1 MRYMML
7 TYIRKPDGKIDEQ
20 VQVSTK
26 IKERDI
32 TTCNVI
38 LDFKE
43 KIVEKASIDGTSI
56 PRNWETIV
64 EYYREHYADLIE
76 DLEKSNKSIIH

>member
-1 MRYMML
+1 ML

-26 IKERDI
+26 IKERDV

-76 DLEKSNKSIIH
+76 DLEKSNKSIV

>member
-1 MRYMML
+1 MML

-56 PRNWETIV
+56 PRSWETIV

>member
-43 KIVEKASIDGTSI
+43 KVVEKASIDGTSI

>member
-1 MRYMML
+1 ML

-56 PRNWETIV
+56 PRSWETIV

>member
-1 MRYMML
+1 ML

-43 KIVEKASIDGTSI
+43 KVVEKASIDGTSI

>member
-1 MRYMML
+1 MML

>member
-1 MRYMML
+1 MLL
-7 TYIRKPDGKIDEQ
+7 TYIKKPDGKIDEQ

-32 TTCNVI
+32 STCNVI

-43 KIVEKASIDGTSI
+43 KKVEKASIDGTSI
-56 PRNWETIV
+56 PRNWDTIV
-64 EYYREHYADLIE
+64 EYYREHYSDLIE
-76 DLEKSNKSIIH
+76 NLEKHNISVV

>member
-1 MRYMML
+1 ML
-7 TYIRKPDGKIDEQ
+7 FTYIKKPDGKIDEQ
-20 VQVSTK
+20 VQMSNK
-26 IKERDI
+26 LKERDI

-56 PRNWETIV
+56 PRDWNTIV
-64 EYYREHYADLIE
+64 EYYREHYSDLIE
-76 DLEKSNKSIIH
+76 DLEKHNISVV

>member
-32 TTCNVI
+32 STCNVI

-43 KIVEKASIDGTSI
+43 KIVEKASIDGVII
-56 PRNWETIV
+56 PKDWNTIV
-64 EYYREHYADLIE
+64 EYYREHYSDLIE
-76 DLEKSNKSIIH
+76 DLEKSN

>member
-43 KIVEKASIDGTSI
+43 KVVEKASIDGTSI

-64 EYYREHYADLIE
+64 EYYREHYSDLIE
-76 DLEKSNKSIIH
+76 DLEKSNKPILQ

>member
-1 MRYMML
+1 MKASERY
-7 TYIRKPDGKIDEQ
+7 DE
-20 VQVSTK
+20 SHGMSSNLKMK
-26 IKERDI
+26 IKELDI

-64 EYYREHYADLIE
+64 EYYREHYSDLIE
-76 DLEKSNKSIIH
+76 DLEKSNKPVLQ

>member
-1 MRYMML
+1 MML

-26 IKERDI
+26 IKERDV

-76 DLEKSNKSIIH
+76 DLEKSNKSIV

>member
-56 PRNWETIV
+56 PRSWETIV

>member
-26 IKERDI
+26 IKERDV

-76 DLEKSNKSIIH
+76 DLEKHNTSVV